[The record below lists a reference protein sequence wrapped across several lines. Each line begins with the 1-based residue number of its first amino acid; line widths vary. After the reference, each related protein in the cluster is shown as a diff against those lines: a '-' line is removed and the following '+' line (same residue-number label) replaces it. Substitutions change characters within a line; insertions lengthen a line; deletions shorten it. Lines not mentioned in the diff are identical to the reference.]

1 MIVKFEEDESGNLI
15 LPIPKN
21 ICEELNL
28 NPNDAMSWSD
38 NGDGSFTIKK
48 KVIETELIIVETIS
62 KFRLRYAVR
71 VPVGRSDLAI
81 QMVENETAIELGQKH
96 LGETVGNSFTASRKL
111 VSKYAIQD
119 CEYLTEE
126 MIERSITDYKA

>member
-1 MIVKFEEDESGNLI
+1 MIVQFEEDESGNLI

-48 KVIETELIIVETIS
+48 KHVETELIMVETIS
-62 KFRLRYAVR
+62 SFRIQYAVR
-71 VPVGRSDLAI
+71 VPIGRSDLAI
-81 QMVENETAIELGQKH
+81 QMVKNEKTIELGQKH
-96 LGETVGNSFTASRKL
+96 LGERVENHYPVSREL
-111 VSKYAIQD
+111 VSIFARQD
-119 CEYLTEE
+119 CEYITED